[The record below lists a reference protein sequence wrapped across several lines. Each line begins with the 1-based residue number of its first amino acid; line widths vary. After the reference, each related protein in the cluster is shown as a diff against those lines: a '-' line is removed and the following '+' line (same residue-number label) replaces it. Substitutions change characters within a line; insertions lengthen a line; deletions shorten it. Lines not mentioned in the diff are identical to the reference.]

1 MKNVKICAHD
11 PLYICVF
18 IITQLLLDAAPPVG
32 YNNMQGGWVYSNV
45 LTCSAFFFFSYRS
58 LLNFKHIKKWYYRSS
73 KFFFFLSDKEEK
85 RHRVRI
91 MMQIISMRMT
101 KFFFSWI
108 LLATVQ
114 SNAPNSYNRLL
125 YTYAHVY
132 KIYFYFV
139 ILSSIENRS
148 PYIPI
153 HHSSDFYCVYIIN
166 VKPECCSRSS
176 ICLCCIQSGFAT
188 TKNTHIRTQHNR
200 WWWLSQ
206 RPSFSFRLLFKL
218 LLLDYFKIQLV
229 LRLYEYGIITS
240 E

>member
-1 MKNVKICAHD
+1 M
-11 PLYICVF
+11 LR
-18 IITQLLLDAAPPVG
+18 LLLDIITCRA
-32 YNNMQGGWVYSNV
+32 GGFIQMCWLVRRFSFFLTDRYSISN
-45 LTCSAFFFFSYRS
+45 
-58 LLNFKHIKKWYYRSS
+58 IS
-73 KFFFFLSDKEEK
+73 KSDIIGRRNFFFFLSDKEEE

-114 SNAPNSYNRLL
+114 SNAPNSHNRL